1 MGSPR
6 GNTRKYGKLWGGRDA
21 TYSLALGSLN
31 AEDSHVLNFTL
42 KDLEYKHQRSLRL
55 YEKHFHGKYPVVGRL
70 TEYTN
75 QTADLPSL
83 EELPAKNEP
92 RPSPPTMQRRIKKLT
107 AVEADKVCHAAGF
120 EDLEED
126 CRVGDL
132 SSAMCD
138 MGREKLKEIAAR
150 VDVPFRELPKWDDE
164 ILSIEIVERALEFS
178 GRRNLNPGVEVV
190 LRGLAHAAYN
200 DTMGTVEKY
209 VQERER
215 YAVKLKDSAHPATKL
230 FKAENL
236 AVY

>member
-107 AVEADKVCHAAGF
+107 AVTSK
-120 EDLEED
+120 
-126 CRVGDL
+126 RIL
-132 SSAMCD
+132 SSLGNLFKIYINSICVFFSTEF
-138 MGREKLKEIAAR
+138 GVFFVTIAPLC
-150 VDVPFRELPKWDDE
+150 VVVSFLVNSDPFR
-164 ILSIEIVERALEFS
+164 
-178 GRRNLNPGVEVV
+178 
-190 LRGLAHAAYN
+190 H
-200 DTMGTVEKY
+200 
-209 VQERER
+209 
-215 YAVKLKDSAHPATKL
+215 
-230 FKAENL
+230 
-236 AVY
+236 